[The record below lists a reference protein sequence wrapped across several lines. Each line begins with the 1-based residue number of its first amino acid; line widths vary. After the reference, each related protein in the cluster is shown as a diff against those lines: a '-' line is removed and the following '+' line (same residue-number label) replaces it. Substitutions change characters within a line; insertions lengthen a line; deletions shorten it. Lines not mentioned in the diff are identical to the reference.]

1 MLLLPSIHGVSY
13 SVDLQQRNEVKEEEE
28 EEEETWQTRCR
39 GHWFWILLLHP
50 TNGRRPAAARDGML
64 FLHITCPLSH
74 CLFLPLLWA
83 YRRQAAN
90 FNKSQRRKGK
100 EWKRQ
105 QQQKWM
111 AKTKEVYISF
121 ASVFNGHFSLSA
133 AAAAARCG
141 RRINT
146 RISLPFSLSSL
157 LPSFPFLFL

>member
-13 SVDLQQRNEVKEEEE
+13 SVDLQQRNEVKE

-105 QQQKWM
+105 QQQQKWM

-133 AAAAARCG
+133 AASSARCG

-157 LPSFPFLFL
+157 LHRFLFLFL